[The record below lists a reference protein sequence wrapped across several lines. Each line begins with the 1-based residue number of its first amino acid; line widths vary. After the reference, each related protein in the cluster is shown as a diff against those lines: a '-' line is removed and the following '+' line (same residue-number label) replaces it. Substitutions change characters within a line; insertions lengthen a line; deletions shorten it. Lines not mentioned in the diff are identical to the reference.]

1 MIKRYLNAFVCIFL
15 LLGCFEGIFS
25 RLNVKIR
32 VWLFTWLFVWLFI
45 EKRNVSRGYSFGYSL
60 FGIFALV
67 HPHMVLKNGNNPG
80 FARKVGGIWQNKWG
94 RLAGWRNKIF
104 LFNTLY
110 INSFAYIC
118 SEK

>member
-1 MIKRYLNAFVCIFL
+1 M
-15 LLGCFEGIFS
+15 GCFEGIFS

-67 HPHMVLKNGNNPG
+67 PPPHMVLKNGNNRG
-80 FARKVGGIWQNKWG
+80 FARKVGGIWQSKGG